1 MKKHFIHDRER
12 KKGRNKKTQQ
22 FYDDVKVSDKKRPV
36 FAVLSE
42 PMKSEIL
49 QSVSENL
56 NTGGY
61 LEGKEDI

>member
-1 MKKHFIHDRER
+1 MKKHFSHDRER